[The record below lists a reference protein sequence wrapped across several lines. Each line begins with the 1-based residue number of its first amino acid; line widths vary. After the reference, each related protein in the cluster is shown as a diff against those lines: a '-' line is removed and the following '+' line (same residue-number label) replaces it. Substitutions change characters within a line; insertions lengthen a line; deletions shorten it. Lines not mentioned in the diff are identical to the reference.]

1 MASEAQGVGDG
12 CHCVGTAF
20 CGKERRESPQH
31 FRNIYFFCVPDNQVR
46 WVSRVP
52 PPHCPTA
59 RTLMAGPN
67 QASGSTGRAITSKE
81 CMKATA
87 TALARVLLSEEGDS
101 EVCNK
106 REF

>member
-1 MASEAQGVGDG
+1 
-12 CHCVGTAF
+12 
-20 CGKERRESPQH
+20 
-31 FRNIYFFCVPDNQVR
+31 
-46 WVSRVP
+46 
-52 PPHCPTA
+52 
-59 RTLMAGPN
+59 MAGPN